1 MISMTRMVHNIVR
14 LRPLLV
20 LSEGIRGLGVA
31 SHPNPV
37 ADATR
42 LCPGNPTDTN
52 SCLGK
57 SLGGERQPQE
67 RLGAYTSPATHPLI
81 G

>member
-1 MISMTRMVHNIVR
+1 
-14 LRPLLV
+14 
-20 LSEGIRGLGVA
+20 VA

-42 LCPGNPTDTN
+42 LCSENPTDTN

-57 SLGGERQPQE
+57 SLGGERQPHE
-67 RLGAYTSPATHPLI
+67 RLGAHTLSSDAPAHRQIRKRRTRRLTRTFA
-81 G
+81 